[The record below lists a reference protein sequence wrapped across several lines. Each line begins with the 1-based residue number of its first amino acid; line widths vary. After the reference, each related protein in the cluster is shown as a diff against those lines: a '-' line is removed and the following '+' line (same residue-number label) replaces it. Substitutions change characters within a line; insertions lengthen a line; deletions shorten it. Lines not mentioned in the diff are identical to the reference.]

1 MKSGTA
7 QAKVSTGVISGSV
20 ADDCKNVILPN
31 IDFTFDKNEINGKFK
46 MDMTFREEYRD
57 PNSVEYQKL
66 SGDVEKYLRDMLD
79 NEPGFAEQA
88 IFDVRVV
95 NFTPG
100 SVVCNFKVN
109 YVLREAYLAIPFA
122 IKPTNITTAMNKN
135 FKFRRG
141 IIFQKFIIVAGSFK
155 ASAPVDHCAAK
166 GCSHKCDYDYSVE
179 EYLCTCPPEL
189 ELDVDAKTCVDP
201 NRETTTYIPEI
212 TVTLLP
218 SDCLWASW
226 SEWSSCNC
234 ESGQSERK
242 RTIQTEAKNG
252 GICSGRYKEVKD
264 CSCDES
270 PDTPTT
276 SDPTQFGDRVSDD
289 STEPSVSTT
298 VSDLITGDEDI
309 SEENNVQAETEIP
322 VESSTEMADDI
333 PETYTDKSVT
343 ESQIDYEEDYSDPS
357 FGTDKTDTISETSTD
372 ESITES
378 PAGGEEDYLDQ
389 SFGTEKTEGPD
400 MGEDSTDLP
409 VSPTEMAAES
419 DGSMVNFRFNKNNN
433 LKKNNIKLN

>member
-1 MKSGTA
+1 
-7 QAKVSTGVISGSV
+7 
-20 ADDCKNVILPN
+20 
-31 IDFTFDKNEINGKFK
+31 
-46 MDMTFREEYRD
+46 MTFREEYRD

-79 NEPGFAEQA
+79 TEPGFAEQA
-88 IFDVRVV
+88 VFDVRVIS
-95 NFTPG
+95 FTPG

-135 FKFRRG
+135 FKFRKG

-179 EYLCTCPPEL
+179 EYLCTCPPGL
-189 ELDVDAKTCVDP
+189 ELDVDDKTCVDP

-234 ESGQSERK
+234 EAGQSERK

-264 CSCDES
+264 CSCDE
-270 PDTPTT
+270 PIDTPTT
-276 SDPTQFGDRVSDD
+276 TDPTEFGDKISDD
-289 STEPSVSTT
+289 STESSVSTT
-298 VSDLITGDEDI
+298 VSDLING
-309 SEENNVQAETEIP
+309 EEEPVTENKVQVGTEIP
-322 VESSTEMADDI
+322 IESATEKTDDENELEESSGDD
-333 PETYTDKSVT
+333 
-343 ESQIDYEEDYSDPS
+343 EEEYSDPS
-357 FGTDKTDTISETSTD
+357 FGTEKTDLSDVDEATTD
-372 ESITES
+372 SSITTTEEAPES
-378 PAGGEEDYLDQ
+378 DAV
-389 SFGTEKTEGPD
+389 T
-400 MGEDSTDLP
+400 EDS
-409 VSPTEMAAES
+409 
-419 DGSMVNFRFNKNNN
+419 GSMVIIFMPSFYFFHQLKFFLCFLAKKRGLKN
-433 LKKNNIKLN
+433 

>member
-1 MKSGTA
+1 
-7 QAKVSTGVISGSV
+7 
-20 ADDCKNVILPN
+20 
-31 IDFTFDKNEINGKFK
+31 

-79 NEPGFAEQA
+79 TEPGFAEQA
-88 IFDVRVV
+88 VFDVRVV
-95 NFTPG
+95 SFTPG

-135 FKFRRG
+135 FKFRKG

-179 EYLCTCPPEL
+179 EYLCTCPPGL
-189 ELDVDAKTCVDP
+189 ELDVDDKTCVDP

-226 SEWSSCNC
+226 SDWSSCNC

-270 PDTPTT
+270 IDTPTT
-276 SDPTQFGDRVSDD
+276 RDPTEFGDKISDD

-298 VSDLITGDEDI
+298 VSDIINGEEEPVT
-309 SEENNVQAETEIP
+309 ENNMPVGTEIP
-322 VESSTEMADDI
+322 IESEKADDENKLEESSGDD
-333 PETYTDKSVT
+333 
-343 ESQIDYEEDYSDPS
+343 EEYSDPS
-357 FGTDKTDTISETSTD
+357 F
-372 ESITES
+372 
-378 PAGGEEDYLDQ
+378 A
-389 SFGTEKTEGPD
+389 TEKTDKPD
-400 MGEDSTDLP
+400 EKESTTDSSITTTDEAP
-409 VSPTEMAAES
+409 ES
-419 DGSMVNFRFNKNNN
+419 DAVTEDIGSMVIIFMPSFYFFHQFKIS
-433 LKKNNIKLN
+433 LCFLSKKEVS